1 MKRAI
6 KNPLIRVYLALAI
19 GIGGISFSAILVR
32 LAEAPGPVTSFYRMA
47 VASAVL
53 AIPFYREVKTQGR
66 LPAFGVKMAIFA
78 GLFFG
83 LDLAA
88 WATGVVLS
96 GATIPTLLGN
106 TAPVWVGLGSWIFF
120 KEKRILKFWGGLV
133 LAFIGVI
140 LILGLDALQTAR
152 LELGA
157 FYGLLAGVFYGGYFL
172 FAQRSREHL
181 GQLAFFWIACFSS
194 GVVLLIF
201 TILLQQPLMGYPLY
215 TNIIFLAI
223 GLIVQVLGWHTISYA
238 QGQLPASLVSPT
250 LLGQPVMTALLATI
264 ILHEGFT
271 PLEVIG
277 GVIVLLGIYTIHR
290 SRSEQHLISDGEIHD
305 QQIQY
310 PTT

>member
-6 KNPLIRVYLALAI
+6 KNPLIRAYIALTI
-19 GIGGISFSAILVR
+19 GIGGIGFSAILVR

-53 AIPFYREVKTQGR
+53 AIPFYREVKSQGQ
-66 LPAFGVKMAIFA
+66 LPAFGVKMAVFA

-88 WATGVVLS
+88 WATGVDLS

-106 TAPVWVGLGSWIFF
+106 TAPVWVGLGAWVFF
-120 KEKRILKFWGGLV
+120 KEKRTFKFWGGLA
-133 LAFIGVI
+133 LAFIGVT
-140 LILGLDALQTAR
+140 LILGLDSLQTAR
-152 LELGA
+152 LELGS
-157 FYGLLAGVFYGGYFL
+157 FYGLLAGIFYGGYFL

-194 GVVLLIF
+194 GVVLLVL
-201 TILLQQPLMGYPLY
+201 TILLQQPLIGYPFDTY
-215 TNIIFLAI
+215 IIFLTI

-238 QGQLPASLVSPT
+238 QGQLPASVVSPT

-264 ILHEGFT
+264 ILHEEFT
-271 PLEVIG
+271 PLEMVG
-277 GVIVLLGIYTIHR
+277 GATVLLGIYTIHR
-290 SRSEQHLISDGEIHD
+290 SRS
-305 QQIQY
+305 
-310 PTT
+310 